1 MAPTLCYNGKK
12 AVKESVKKAVTHL
25 KNEGVEPCLATVLVG
40 DDAASA
46 TYVHNKHL
54 ACSEVG
60 ITTRDHRLPSSTTK
74 EELEKL
80 VDELNSDSM
89 VHGILVQLPLPE
101 NINDFSITS
110 RISPLKDVDG
120 LTPYNVGLLSYDKS
134 AFAPCT
140 PMGIME
146 ILEHYK
152 IDVSGMNAVI
162 INRGALVGKPIQN
175 LLLSKN
181 ATVSMCHSKTKDL
194 ASHTL
199 KADIIVTAVGNREK
213 FELKPEMIKEGA
225 IIIDVA
231 ITRYN
236 GALAGDCDY
245 EKIIHKAS
253 HATPVPGGVGPMTV
267 AMLLKNTVCHLVHR
281 GLITHRKNKSCIE
294 VDFAGMAR
302 GNADLIINRNV
313 H

>member
-1 MAPTLCYNGKK
+1 MSGIKLDGIIVAKK
-12 AVKESVKKAVTHL
+12 VKESVKKAVTHL

-60 ITTRDHRLPSSTTK
+60 ITTRDKRHRLPSSTTK

-101 NINDFSITS
+101 NINDFTITS

-120 LTPYNVGLLSYDKS
+120 LTPYNVGPNSVVLSYDKS

-236 GALAGDCDY
+236 GALDCY

-253 HATPVPGGVGPMTV
+253 HAIPGGVEAYTCMVYINPNLTH
-267 AMLLKNTVCHLVHR
+267 LLVFLV
-281 GLITHRKNKSCIE
+281 L
-294 VDFAGMAR
+294 
-302 GNADLIINRNV
+302 LL
-313 H
+313 

>member
-1 MAPTLCYNGKK
+1 MSGIKLDGVIVAKK
-12 AVKESVKKAVTHL
+12 VKESVKKAVTHL

-231 ITRYN
+231 ITCPYN
-236 GALAGDCDY
+236 VVRVQRCTSRRL
-245 EKIIHKAS
+245 
-253 HATPVPGGVGPMTV
+253 
-267 AMLLKNTVCHLVHR
+267 
-281 GLITHRKNKSCIE
+281 
-294 VDFAGMAR
+294 
-302 GNADLIINRNV
+302 
-313 H
+313 

>member
-1 MAPTLCYNGKK
+1 MSGIKLDGVVVAKK
-12 AVKESVKKAVTHL
+12 VKESVKKAIAHL
-25 KNEGVEPCLATVLVG
+25 KTEGVEPCLATVLVG

-74 EELEKL
+74 EDLEKL
-80 VDELNSDSM
+80 VENLNSDPM

-101 NINDFSITS
+101 IINDFSITS

-120 LTPYNVGLLSYDKS
+120 LTPYNVGLLAYGKS

-152 IDVSGMNAVI
+152 IDVSSMNAVI

-181 ATVSMCHSKTKDL
+181 ATVSMCHSKTRDL

-225 IIIDVA
+225 IIVDVA

-236 GALAGDCDY
+236 GALAGDCNY
-245 EKIIHKAS
+245 EKIIQKAS

-267 AMLLKNTVCHLVHR
+267 AMLLKNTVTATSLGR
-281 GLITHRKNKSCIE
+281 SIDG
-294 VDFAGMAR
+294 
-302 GNADLIINRNV
+302 
-313 H
+313 

>member
-1 MAPTLCYNGKK
+1 MGTKVRWTPWLQLSVIMAKK
-12 AVKESVKKAVTHL
+12 VKESVKKAVTHL

-267 AMLLKNTVCHLVHR
+267 AMLLKNTVTAASLGQSVER
-281 GLITHRKNKSCIE
+281 
-294 VDFAGMAR
+294 
-302 GNADLIINRNV
+302 
-313 H
+313 

>member
-1 MAPTLCYNGKK
+1 MSQNWGNSYFICGKK
-12 AVKESVKKAVTHL
+12 VKESVKKAVTHL

-267 AMLLKNTVCHLVHR
+267 AMLLKNTVTAASLGQSVER
-281 GLITHRKNKSCIE
+281 
-294 VDFAGMAR
+294 
-302 GNADLIINRNV
+302 
-313 H
+313 

>member
-1 MAPTLCYNGKK
+1 
-12 AVKESVKKAVTHL
+12 
-25 KNEGVEPCLATVLVG
+25 
-40 DDAASA
+40 
-46 TYVHNKHL
+46 
-54 ACSEVG
+54 
-60 ITTRDHRLPSSTTK
+60 
-74 EELEKL
+74 
-80 VDELNSDSM
+80 
-89 VHGILVQLPLPE
+89 
-101 NINDFSITS
+101 
-110 RISPLKDVDG
+110 
-120 LTPYNVGLLSYDKS
+120 
-134 AFAPCT
+134 
-140 PMGIME
+140 MGIME

-267 AMLLKNTVCHLVHR
+267 AMLLKNTVTAASLGQSVER
-281 GLITHRKNKSCIE
+281 
-294 VDFAGMAR
+294 
-302 GNADLIINRNV
+302 
-313 H
+313 